1 MDDFKKIL
9 SKAIS
14 DPEYGNT
21 LVHNPEEAIKQAG
34 VESTPEKVAALREA
48 VGSLVKTHKAFHGG
62 TRPD

>member
-21 LVHNPEEAIKQAG
+21 LVHNPADG
-34 VESTPEKVAALREA
+34 STAP
-48 VGSLVKTHKAFHGG
+48 
-62 TRPD
+62 